1 VTSGHPEDF
10 HRWISEEL
18 FDHVPLAI
26 CVVNQEFRVV
36 EANNRFTELYG
47 DWHGR
52 FCYDVY
58 KDRKERCIRCGA
70 SKTFR
75 DGKTRQREE
84 EGVDRQGNPT
94 HYVVNI
100 VPVLQENGEVPY
112 VIEISRDV
120 AELKTLQR
128 QKLEAER
135 LAAVGQ
141 TVAGLAH
148 GIKNLIMGLEGGMY
162 VVNSGLRSGN
172 EERLRKG
179 WQMLEED
186 IGRISSFMKE
196 FLEFAKGRQP
206 RAQTIQP
213 NEVARKVVARFRERA
228 ARSGVELQLDLED
241 LEEASMD
248 EEGLHTCL
256 TNLVLN
262 AIDACVMSTN
272 EIHLVVVSTRE
283 RDGVLIF
290 EVRDNGCGMD
300 YEIKQRVFTNFFST
314 KASGKGTGLGL
325 LTTRKIVQEHGG
337 KVSFDST
344 EGEGSVFR
352 LEFPRDSLP
361 RPQPDGEAAGAEGG

>member
-1 VTSGHPEDF
+1 VPD
-10 HRWISEEL
+10 RWIREEL
-18 FDHVPLAI
+18 FHHLPMPI
-26 CVVNQEFRVV
+26 CVVDQQFRIA
-36 EANNRFTELYG
+36 EANERFTELYG
-47 DWHGR
+47 EWRGR
-52 FCYDVY
+52 FCYEVY
-58 KDRKERCIRCGA
+58 KGRKEKCARCGA
-70 SKTFR
+70 AKTFR

-84 EGVDRQGNPT
+84 QGVDRQGNPT
-94 HYVVNI
+94 DYVVNI
-100 VPVLQENGEVPY
+100 VPVVRDNGEVPY
-112 VIEISRDV
+112 VIEMSRDI

-172 EERLRKG
+172 EERLLRG
-179 WQMLEED
+179 WRMLEED
-186 IGRISSFMKE
+186 IGRISAFVKE

-206 RAQTIQP
+206 RASMIQP
-213 NEVARKVVARFRERA
+213 NDVARKVVGRYRERA
-228 ARSGVELQLDLED
+228 ARSGVELRLDLEE
-241 LEEASMD
+241 LGEAPMD

-262 AIDACVMSTN
+262 AIDACVMSTK
-272 EIHLVVVSTRE
+272 EARHVVLSSRE
-283 RDGVLIF
+283 RNGVLIF
-290 EVRDNGCGMD
+290 EVTDDGCGMD
-300 YEIKQRVFTNFFST
+300 YDIKQRVFTNFFST

-337 KVSFDST
+337 EVSFESV

-352 LEFPRDSLP
+352 LRFPRDNLP
-361 RPQPDGEAAGAEGG
+361 KPQHEEAADD

>member
-1 VTSGHPEDF
+1 VQSEVAPDF

-26 CVVNQEFRVV
+26 CVVDPQFRIV
-36 EANNRFTELYG
+36 EANGRFTELYG
-47 DWHGR
+47 EWRGR
-52 FCYDVY
+52 FCYEVY
-58 KDRKERCIRCGA
+58 KDRSERCARCGA
-70 SKTFR
+70 AKTFR

-84 EGVDRQGNPT
+84 EGVDRQGSPT

-100 VPVLQENGEVPY
+100 VPVVRDNGDVPY
-112 VIEISRDV
+112 VIEMSRDI

-162 VVNSGLRSGN
+162 VVNSGLRGSN
-172 EERLRKG
+172 EQRVLQG
-179 WQMLEED
+179 WKMLEED
-186 IGRISSFMKE
+186 IGRISSFVKE

-206 RAQTIQP
+206 RVQMIQP
-213 NEVARKVVARFRERA
+213 NDVARVVVERYRERA
-228 ARSGVELQLDLED
+228 ARSGVDLGLEPGELGEAPFDED
-241 LEEASMD
+241 
-248 EEGLHTCL
+248 GLHTCL

-262 AIDACVMSTN
+262 AIDACVMSTQ
-272 EIHLVVVSTRE
+272 EGCQVTVSSRE
-283 RDGVLIF
+283 KDGVLTF
-290 EVRDNGCGMD
+290 EVSDDGCGMD
-300 YEIKQRVFTNFFST
+300 YDIKQKVFTNFFST

-337 KVSFDST
+337 QVSFDST

-352 LEFPRDSLP
+352 LRFPRENL
-361 RPQPDGEAAGAEGG
+361 PQPQAEEAAA